1 MRNLLAAL
9 AATTMAACTMLE
21 SVERE
26 LVFRPVTA
34 EWSGYSPAIVNA
46 EEHWIAVGAEG
57 ERLHAWWIASPQAE
71 FTMVFFHGAR
81 VNLSG
86 SIYRLRAFRD
96 AGFNV
101 LAFDYRG
108 FGKSSSRLPS
118 EESVYEDA
126 EAVMKWFE
134 SRVPERRRRIFYGH
148 SLGGPI
154 AAEAVLRGHGAA
166 ALVLESTFTSVS
178 EMTHL
183 SGLVTQRLDLLE
195 KLHHLELPVLIVH
208 GAEDDLVPP
217 EMAKRL
223 YEAARGPK
231 RLLLVEGMGHR
242 WVAFRA
248 KDAIFAQLRELTAK
262 SATP

>member
-1 MRNLLAAL
+1 MRNLFAAL
-9 AATTMAACTMLE
+9 AALTIASCTMLE

-26 LVFRPVTA
+26 LVFRPVT
-34 EWSGYSPAIVNA
+34 EQWSGYSPDVINA
-46 EEHWIAVGAEG
+46 EEHWIAVGEN
-57 ERLHAWWIASPQAE
+57 ERVHAWWIGSPQAE
-71 FTMVFFHGAR
+71 FTLVFFHGAR

-86 SIYRLRAFRD
+86 SIYRLRGFRD

-108 FGKSSSRLPS
+108 FGKSSPRLPS
-118 EESVYEDA
+118 EESAYEDA
-126 EAVMKWFE
+126 EAVMKWLDA
-134 SRVPERRRRIFYGH
+134 RVPERRRRILYGH

-154 AAEAVLRGHGAA
+154 AAEAALRGHGAA

-183 SGLVTQRLDLLE
+183 SGLVTQRFNLLE
-195 KLHHLELPVLIVH
+195 KLQRLNLPVLIVH

-231 RLLLVEGMGHR
+231 RLLMVEGMGHR

-248 KDAIFAQLRELTAK
+248 KDAIFAQLRELTAN